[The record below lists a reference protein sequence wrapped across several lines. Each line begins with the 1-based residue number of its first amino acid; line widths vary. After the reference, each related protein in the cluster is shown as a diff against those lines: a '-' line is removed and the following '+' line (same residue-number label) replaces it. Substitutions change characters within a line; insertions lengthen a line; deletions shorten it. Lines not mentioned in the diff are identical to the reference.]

1 MIPDIKDGLKA
12 CYEVHDPDLKHL
24 LLSTRARMRVNDEYL
39 CCSQCHRSLQN
50 DMLDKL
56 LPKFAIANNFA
67 IGVLPDNLSSK
78 ITEIISPMLSPV
90 GLMLMFCHIVGGH
103 ITQFLDHFHS
113 SINLQKI

>member
-24 LLSTRARMRVNDEYL
+24 LLSPRARIRENDEYL

-56 LPKFAIANNFA
+56 PPKFAIANNFA
-67 IGVLPDNLSSK
+67 IGLLPDNLSSK
-78 ITEIISPMLSPV
+78 ITEITSPMLSSVRPYAYV
-90 GLMLMFCHIVGGH
+90 LSYCGGG
-103 ITQFLDHFHS
+103 T
-113 SINLQKI
+113 